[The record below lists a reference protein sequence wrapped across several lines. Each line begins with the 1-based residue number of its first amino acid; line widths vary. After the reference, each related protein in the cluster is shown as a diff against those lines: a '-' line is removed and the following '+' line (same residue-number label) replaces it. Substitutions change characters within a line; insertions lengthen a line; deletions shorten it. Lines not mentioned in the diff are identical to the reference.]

1 MVRLQIVLDPAEAD
15 ALAAWA
21 ESELRDPRDQI
32 RLVLR
37 RELERRGLL
46 EANREMPIGQGEAT
60 QADHYRVLPSS
71 PETATRGRKIR
82 GTGHE

>member
-1 MVRLQIVLDPAEAD
+1 MVRLQIVLDPAEAE
-15 ALAAWA
+15 ALAMWA

-46 EANREMPIGQGEAT
+46 KVSEDAPEGQG
-60 QADHYRVLPSS
+60 DPSRPDQKDRKGQS
-71 PETATRGRKIR
+71 GR
-82 GTGHE
+82 HD